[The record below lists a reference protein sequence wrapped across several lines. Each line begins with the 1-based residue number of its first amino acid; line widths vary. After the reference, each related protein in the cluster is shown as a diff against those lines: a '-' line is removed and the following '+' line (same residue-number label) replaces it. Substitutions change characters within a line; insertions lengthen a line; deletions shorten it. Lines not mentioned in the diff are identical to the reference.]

1 MVGLFLLELPSLRS
15 GFRQKAPASA
25 ENLILQ
31 HHLEKIN
38 LDLRQLRQSC
48 PKHRLLK
55 GLNQNGLS
63 EIVQLNIK
71 SLSEAAHK
79 FLLPQTI
86 TPHVYEGKCPDI
98 HEVTQKTSPR
108 PGRTARV
115 NKSHRITHLQ

>member
-1 MVGLFLLELPSLRS
+1 MVGLFLLEIPSLRS

-71 SLSEAAHK
+71 SLSEAGTNSFCHK
-79 FLLPQTI
+79 PLPHMCMKANAPTF
-86 TPHVYEGKCPDI
+86 T
-98 HEVTQKTSPR
+98 R
-108 PGRTARV
+108 
-115 NKSHRITHLQ
+115 